1 MSQHFSCNK
10 IPVLLYLHNRIIA
23 QYGIDLRMPFSW
35 VKYQN
40 YVYSKVVNYKR
51 IYFIRKLTGMKY
63 GLNSLFCTQNVKSF
77 IGSKNSVIWTIT
89 AVAAKSL
96 PSCPTVWSHRW
107 QPTRLLCSSLPGFFR
122 REYWSRLPF
131 TSPRWIAC
139 ILDTSLTVVTFYRQ
153 LL

>member
-23 QYGIDLRMPFSW
+23 QYGIDLRMPFTW

-96 PSCPTVWSHRW
+96 PSCPTV
-107 QPTRLLCSSLPGFFR
+107 
-122 REYWSRLPF
+122 
-131 TSPRWIAC
+131 
-139 ILDTSLTVVTFYRQ
+139 
-153 LL
+153 